1 MRYNGIPRSLFWCL
15 HGVVGWLSQCEAG
28 EGGWFR
34 PLRLGKRRRLTVA
47 LCVDTVLSIKIASGM
62 PESAFLLTNV
72 DTLMPASAKFST
84 LLTLS
89 RMKASDGGS
98 TCESETAW
106 LYQGNASIEARRKAT
121 PLQRRSA
128 LEESSRG
135 SVGVSSVNVAHSS
148 PEEEESRSV
157 RDNAVKRRGRQNW
170 SKIVNLI
177 GQRHATTSMDFCL
190 RVTPPLSNQA
200 FHTTNEG
207 GEYAD
212 QILLKV
218 GEPGENKAF
227 LTNFW

>member
-1 MRYNGIPRSLFWCL
+1 M
-15 HGVVGWLSQCEAG
+15 H
-28 EGGWFR
+28 
-34 PLRLGKRRRLTVA
+34 
-47 LCVDTVLSIKIASGM
+47 
-62 PESAFLLTNV
+62 ESAFLLTNV

-135 SVGVSSVNVAHSS
+135 SVVVSSVNVAHS

-157 RDNAVKRRGRQNW
+157 RDDAVKRRGRQNW
-170 SKIVNLI
+170 SEIVNLI

-200 FHTTNEG
+200 FYTTNEG
-207 GEYAD
+207 GEIRGPD
-212 QILLKV
+212 S
-218 GEPGENKAF
+218 P
-227 LTNFW
+227 